1 MLMAIAM
8 LLAVAGVGLVAL
20 LLVRGAQDRPD
31 HVSPAWRD
39 SHVRDRRDD
48 G

>member
-8 LLAVAGVGLVAL
+8 LIAVAGVGLVAF
-20 LLVRGAQDRPD
+20 LLVHGAQDRPD
-31 HVSPAWRD
+31 QVSDHWRQA
-39 SHVRDRRDD
+39 HVRERRD

>member
-1 MLMAIAM
+1 MLMAVAM

-31 HVSPAWRD
+31 RVSDAWRD
-39 SHVRDRRDD
+39 AHVRERRD

>member
-1 MLMAIAM
+1 MAIAM
-8 LLAVAGVGLVAL
+8 LAAVAGVGLVGF
-20 LLVRGAQDRPD
+20 LLVHGAQERPD
-31 HVSPAWRD
+31 HVSTAWRD